1 MIIFKKGKTMKLMH
15 NRKPITALALAMMLS
30 GVAYADTWYFT
41 GNEASSDTGAF
52 TDATMWKDASGT
64 AATAFSAA
72 DTYVLTNFGPNEAA
86 ATEHVL
92 RAHGGTF
99 ANGARLEL
107 NAPSS
112 SGKQRLYIASDS
124 TSANPTVFSR
134 GLLLGG
140 HGAINPVA
148 ANATNAISG
157 EVNLIANNG
166 GRNPLIQ
173 PLLGNNTFVF
183 NGEMTGGSGKALMVY
198 PALDANERNFTL
210 KFLGNVTW
218 DGEMYVRDWNGRP
231 INLAKNEYNVRL
243 VFGSIS
249 FNPTFRID
257 GNGTENV
264 FTANTLMRIAVDT
277 VDDTVTFLN
286 GIDAP
291 KWPFHHDTYLEFPVD
306 VATGKAGK
314 MVLEKRFYGSTNEFV
329 GVILNGDLFGGAATN
344 RFALMSVPV
353 AYPLEASKFHL
364 VDDRGLDG
372 IAVKFEVENDESNS
386 TLYAVVPPLVQ
397 YVQSD
402 GTSQFENKGS
412 HIESADGWSDGAAP
426 QPGKD
431 YFVLRQDVGEMILRT
446 PDSNT
451 SASYEFPGHSLTIAS
466 NASLR
471 VFLND
476 LRIGD
481 LRMLDGSAL
490 YCTQCGGNSLAING
504 SIDVSGTVRIGTYA
518 DRSMVFHNVFTG
530 SGTIDFGGAWLAD
543 NAKAYYSLY
552 GANAGFSGKMIVR
565 TAFRDTKVT
574 PGFDLDYATLCV
586 TNANAF
592 GANLDVPTPDAVT
605 LTDCALLMA
614 EGSFTLSRESNRGIT
629 VGTLVSADGGPK
641 VGRLQANNG
650 KEMRIET
657 SLTVDGSCYKQGAG
671 VLTLAG
677 TAVSVNGGGADRL
690 VVSNGLLR
698 VAGAQAIN
706 GLAVHFARDTQF
718 QIVPDLSNAA
728 FTAKGVDVSALDT
741 PITLDA
747 SFGGKIP
754 FAETPV
760 AERAEAPYGTTEY
773 GILTVKATSADAV
786 RAMLPANPPRHFAKG
801 HLSWTEKTVDGLT
814 TFGVRHFRGG
824 ICVILY

>member
-1 MIIFKKGKTMKLMH
+1 MKLMN

-52 TDATMWKDASGT
+52 TDATKWKDASGT

-99 ANGARLEL
+99 AGGARLEL
-107 NAPSS
+107 NA
-112 SGKQRLYIASDS
+112 KDN
-124 TSANPTVFSR
+124 TSANRKAQRMYLMGDCPPANPVVFSR
-134 GLLLGG
+134 GLLLG
-140 HGAINPVA
+140 HNAHINPTVA
-148 ANATNAISG
+148 NSTNVISG
-157 EVNLIANNG
+157 DVVLNAPNG
-166 GRNPLIQ
+166 GQIPTIQ
-173 PLLGNNTFVF
+173 ATAKDVTLVI
-183 NGEMTGGSGKALMVY
+183 NGAMTGNGGGLYVY
-198 PALDANERNFTL
+198 PADDGAKRNFTL
-210 KFLGNVTW
+210 KFLGDVTW
-218 DGEMYVRDWNGRP
+218 SGEMYVLDKYTS
-231 INLAKNEYNVRL
+231 IDISQCDYNVRL
-243 VFGSIS
+243 VLGNITFTPSVRIS
-249 FNPTFRID
+249 GRANNTFAS
-257 GNGTENV
+257 NN
-264 FTANTLMRIAVDT
+264 LMRIAVDT
-277 VDDTVTFLN
+277 VNDTATFQS
-286 GIDAP
+286 GIDTSAYP
-291 KWPFHHDTYLEFPVD
+291 LHYDTYLEFPVD
-306 VATGKAGK
+306 VSTGMSGK
-314 MVLEKRFYGSTNEFV
+314 MVLEERFYGSTNEYI

-353 AYPLEASKFHL
+353 ANPLNASAFHL
-364 VDDRGLDG
+364 VKSPDCVAA
-372 IAVKFEVENDESNS
+372 AVKFEVVNDATHS
-386 TLYAVVPPLVQ
+386 TLYAVVPPMVW

-402 GTSQFENKGS
+402 STSQFDNKGS
-412 HIESADGWSDGAAP
+412 HIESADGWSDGATP

-431 YFVLRQDVGEMILRT
+431 YFVMANGATHRILRT

-504 SIDVSGTVRIGTYA
+504 SIDVSGTVRIGTYT

-565 TAFRDTKVT
+565 MAFRDQKVT

-614 EGSFTLSRESNRGIT
+614 EDSFTLSRESNRGIT
-629 VGTLVSADGGPK
+629 VGTLVTADGGPK

-728 FTAKGVDVSALDT
+728 FTAKGADVSALDT

>member
-1 MIIFKKGKTMKLMH
+1 MN
-15 NRKPITALALAMMLS
+15 NRKPITALAFAMMLA
-30 GVAYADTWYFT
+30 GVAHADTWYFT
-41 GNEASSDTGAF
+41 GNEASTDTGAF
-52 TDATMWKDASGT
+52 TDATKWKDASGT

-99 ANGARLEL
+99 AGGARLEL
-107 NAPSS
+107 NA
-112 SGKQRLYIASDS
+112 KDS
-124 TSANPTVFSR
+124 ASANRKAQRMYLMGDCPPANPIVFSR
-134 GLLLGG
+134 GLLLG
-140 HGAINPVA
+140 HNAQINPVV
-148 ANATNAISG
+148 ANSTNVISG
-157 EVNLIANNG
+157 DVVLNAPNG
-166 GRNPLIQ
+166 GQIPTIQ
-173 PLLGNNTFVF
+173 ATAKDVTLVI
-183 NGEMTGGSGKALMVY
+183 NGAMTGSSTGRGLYVF
-198 PALDANERNFTL
+198 PADDGAKRNFTL
-210 KFLGNVTW
+210 KFLGDVSW
-218 DGEMYVRDWNGRP
+218 DGEMYVRDRWNA
-231 INLAKNEYNVRL
+231 ISLADCDYNTRL
-243 VFGSIS
+243 VFGNITFTPKIRMDGKADGRS
-249 FNPTFRID
+249 FN
-257 GNGTENV
+257 
-264 FTANTLMRIAVDT
+264 ANTLMRYAVDA
-277 VDDTVTFLN
+277 VDDTVTFQN
-286 GIDAP
+286 GIDASQY
-291 KWPFHHDTYLEFPVD
+291 PFHGDTYLEFPVD
-306 VATGKAGK
+306 AAAGKAGK
-314 MVLEKRFYGSTNEFV
+314 MVLGKRFYGSTNEYI

-353 AYPLEASKFHL
+353 ANPLNASAFHL
-364 VDDRGLDG
+364 VNGPDG
-372 IAVKFEVENDESNS
+372 VAAAVKFEVVNDATHS
-386 TLYAVVPPLVQ
+386 TLYAVVPPMVR

-402 GTSQFENKGS
+402 SSSQFANKGS
-412 HIESADGWSDGAAP
+412 HIESADGWSDGDTP

-431 YFVLRQDVGEMILRT
+431 YFVMANGANHRILRT
-446 PDSNT
+446 PDSD
-451 SASYEFPGHSLTIAS
+451 SAASYEFPGHSLTIAY

-504 SIDVSGTVRIGTYA
+504 SIDVSGTVRIGTYT

-543 NAKAYYSLY
+543 NAKAYYRLY

-565 TAFRDTKVT
+565 TAFRDPKVT

-614 EGSFTLSRESNRGIT
+614 EDSFTLSRESNRGIT

-657 SLTVDGSCYKQGAG
+657 SLTVDGTCYKQGVG
-671 VLTLAG
+671 TLTLAG
-677 TAVSVNGGGADRL
+677 TVMSVNGDGTDRL

-706 GLAVHFARDTQF
+706 GLTVHFARNTQF
-718 QIVPDLSNAA
+718 QIVPNLSDAVFA
-728 FTAKGVDVSALDT
+728 AKGADVSALDT
-741 PITLDA
+741 PFTLDA

-754 FAETPV
+754 FADTPK
-760 AERAEAPYGTTEY
+760 AERPVAPYGTVEY
-773 GILTVKATSADAV
+773 GIITVKATSAGAV
-786 RAMLPANPPRHFAKG
+786 REMLPDNPPRHFAKG

-814 TFGVRHFRGG
+814 TFGVRQFRGG
-824 ICVILY
+824 CCLLFK